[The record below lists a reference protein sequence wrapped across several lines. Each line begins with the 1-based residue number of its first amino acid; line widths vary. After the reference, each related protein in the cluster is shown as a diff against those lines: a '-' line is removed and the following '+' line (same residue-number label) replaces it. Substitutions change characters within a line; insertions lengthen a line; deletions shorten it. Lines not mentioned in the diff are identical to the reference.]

1 MSAVHPFP
9 ERPRTLAEIGANPRV
24 GDVLRIREGDYSVEL
39 RVEHVAN
46 GIVRFA
52 RTVTG
57 CFVDALMFKALC
69 AEPGAEVGD
78 E

>member
-1 MSAVHPFP
+1 MSAVLPLR
-9 ERPRTLAEIGANPRV
+9 RPRTLAEIGENPRV

-39 RVEHVAN
+39 RVERVEN
-46 GIVRFA
+46 GIVRHS

-57 CFVDALMFKALC
+57 CFVDALMFRALC
-69 AEPGAEVGD
+69 AEPGAEVG